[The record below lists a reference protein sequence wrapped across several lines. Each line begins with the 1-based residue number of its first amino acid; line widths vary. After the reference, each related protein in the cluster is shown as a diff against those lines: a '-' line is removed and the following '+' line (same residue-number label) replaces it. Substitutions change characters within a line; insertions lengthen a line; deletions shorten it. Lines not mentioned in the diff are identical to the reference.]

1 MGTPPYRVL
10 YLAGTG
16 RSGSTLVAQYLE
28 HHTDGVHVGELRY
41 LWERGVAE
49 NHLCE
54 CGRPFDRCEFWT
66 EVIATAYGS
75 DLQRCSDE
83 LRRLSPTVDR
93 IRRIPQAL
101 TGLGRDY
108 REHVRRYGELVLPL
122 YDAVA
127 AVTGAELV
135 IDSSKDPSYLYL
147 LSALDSID
155 LEPLHLV
162 RDPRAVAYSWTRS
175 RLRPEIHWKEQY
187 MRTLRP
193 RRAALIWLEYNT
205 VIEVFM
211 ARHRSASRLRYE
223 DFTADPDAAIRAVC
237 RSAGVAMTAGRA
249 SAGTGHSL
257 SGNPMRFERGPLV
270 VRADTEWEI
279 GLSTRAQRVVTGLTL
294 PLLHRYG
301 YRTNVRKRSH
311 CA

>member
-1 MGTPPYRVL
+1 MAQCL
-10 YLAGTG
+10 E
-16 RSGSTLVAQYLE
+16 RS
-28 HHTDGVHVGELRY
+28 TDGVHVGELRY

-54 CGRPFDRCEFWT
+54 CGSPFDHCEFWT

-75 DLQRCSDE
+75 DLQRSSDE

-101 TGLGRDY
+101 TKVGREY

-122 YDAVA
+122 YDAIA
-127 AVTGAELV
+127 SVTGAELV

-147 LSALDSID
+147 LSVLDGID
-155 LEPLHLV
+155 LEPLHIV
-162 RDPRAVAYSWTRS
+162 RDPRAVAYSWTRT
-175 RLRPEIHWKEQY
+175 RRRPEIHWKEQY
-187 MRTLRP
+187 MRTIRP
-193 RRAALIWLEYNT
+193 RRAARIWLEYNT

-211 ARHRSASRLRYE
+211 ARRRSSARLRYE
-223 DFTADPDAAIRAVC
+223 DFTADPDATIRAICAAADIAV
-237 RSAGVAMTAGRA
+237 TTGRP
-249 SAGTGHSL
+249 SRGTGHSL

-270 VRADTEWEI
+270 VSADTEWEI
-279 GLSTRAQRVVTGLTL
+279 GLSTRAQRVVIGLTL